1 MSMFMG
7 EYEHNTDPKGRLII
21 PSKFREGFGDKFVV
35 TKGLDG
41 CLFAYAEDEWQKVQE
56 GLSALP
62 LTSREGRQFVRF
74 FFAGAAE
81 VEIDK
86 QGRALIPANLR
97 EYAGITKEVVSAG
110 VNNKVE
116 IWSKDRYEAGATSYE
131 EMGDIMEHLTDLGIR
146 F

>member
-1 MSMFMG
+1 MTPKLSILTPVWNQETLVIRTLG
-7 EYEHNTDPKGRLII
+7 SIPRRDDIEVIVRDDGSSDNTL
-21 PSKFREGFGDKFVV
+21 
-35 TKGLDG
+35 
-41 CLFAYAEDEWQKVQE
+41 
-56 GLSALP
+56 
-62 LTSREGRQFVRF
+62 
-74 FFAGAAE
+74 
-81 VEIDK
+81 
-86 QGRALIPANLR
+86 ANLR